1 MSSNDTRFEKYLR
14 DTGLDTADV
23 NTTDL
28 RLAWECQQQDPAA
41 LAELD
46 RRVRAVCAGLSKKKG
61 LEVSDLDELC
71 QRVRERVLVG
81 GPKARIAAYK
91 GKGALVK
98 WLQAVAASVAID
110 ASREVKARREDDGED
125 ELLELKATG
134 DSAEAR
140 LLQARDKRAFSA
152 AFKTALG
159 ELPPRDRTVMR
170 MRFVDQANLDDIA
183 KTYGVHR
190 TSVMRWLESS
200 QERVMRRTRELL
212 GASLKLSTGELDS
225 LLRGLELS
233 FSDRVSRLF
242 TKTNQG

>member
-1 MSSNDTRFEKYLR
+1 LSAND
-14 DTGLDTADV
+14 DV
-23 NTTDL
+23 NTADL
-28 RLAWECQQQDPAA
+28 RLAEQCRRQEPAA

-46 RRVRAVCAGLSKKKG
+46 RRIRAVCAGLSKKRG
-61 LEVSDLDELC
+61 LEVRDLDELC

-81 GPKARIAAYK
+81 GPRARITAYK

-110 ASREVKARREDDGED
+110 SAREVNARREEDAED
-125 ELLELKATG
+125 ELLAMSAAG

-170 MRFVDQANLDDIA
+170 MRYLDQANLDDIA
-183 KTYGVHR
+183 KTYAVHR
-190 TSVMRWLESS
+190 TSVMRWLEAS
-200 QERVMRRTRELL
+200 QARVMKRTRELL
-212 GASLKLSTGELDS
+212 GQQLKLTAEELDS

-242 TKTNQG
+242 AKTNQG